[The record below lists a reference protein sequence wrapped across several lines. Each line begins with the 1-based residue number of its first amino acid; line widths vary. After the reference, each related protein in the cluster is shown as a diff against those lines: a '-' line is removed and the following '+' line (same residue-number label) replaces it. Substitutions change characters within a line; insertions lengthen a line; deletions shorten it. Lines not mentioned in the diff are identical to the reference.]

1 MLADRTPNGFPGSV
15 FDLAELG
22 ALFETHWPRLT
33 AIVHRRLDNALAV
46 RLDPDEVVNA
56 AYLDAQRKWMAY
68 KANRTPPEFVW
79 LYQIVIDRLIEEWRT
94 ATRGIRDI
102 RRQVPW
108 PEYPSIDLGLRLATE
123 QTGPATAA
131 IRAEEA
137 TLVRQALDRLKEPD
151 RDVIL
156 LRGYDDLSFRE
167 IGDLLG
173 VGENTATV
181 RYVRALKK
189 LKAEWQNLT
198 GESRP

>member
-1 MLADRTPNGFPGSV
+1 MPADRTPDGFPGSV

-108 PEYPSIDLGLRLATE
+108 PEHPSIDLGLRLQAS
-123 QTGPATAA
+123 QTGPSQA
-131 IRAEEA
+131 IIQAEEA
-137 TLVRQALDRLKEPD
+137 ASVRAALDRLKEPD
-151 RDVIL
+151 REVIL

-189 LKAEWQNLT
+189 LKAEWQHLT